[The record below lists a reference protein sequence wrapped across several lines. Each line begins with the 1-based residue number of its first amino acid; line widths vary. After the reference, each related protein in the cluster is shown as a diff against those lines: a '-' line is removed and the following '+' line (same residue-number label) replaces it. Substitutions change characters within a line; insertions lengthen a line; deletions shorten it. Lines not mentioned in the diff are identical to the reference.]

1 MRRIVEPT
9 VSYFR
14 AIAIDYDGTLTL
26 QDRPNGDVLAALQ
39 RLRRRGW
46 KLILVTG
53 RILSEL
59 RQVFPDV
66 EDWFDAVV
74 AENGA
79 VLRVHG
85 ITRVVTAPVPFGI
98 DGPLIEQGVSFFRG
112 QVLLAC
118 SSEHELAVLKELRRL
133 GADCH
138 LVRNRQALM
147 VLPADVSKGSG
158 LFKVLGELGVS
169 YHSTIGI
176 GDAENDISLLQQCEL
191 GLAVGNAVPSLK
203 EIADVVLPHQ
213 NGTALIELID
223 GPLQRGERLVE
234 PRRWQVE
241 LGRSP
246 NDEPVRLPGS
256 GFNLLVTGESGVGK
270 SYAAGLFSEQLIER
284 GYSLCIIDPE
294 GDHAPLGRLHG
305 AMLVGG
311 LEALPGA
318 SQIPELLQKRFA
330 SVVID
335 LSLTEEVAQAAF
347 LAELFMRLT
356 EERGRSGLPHWIVVD
371 EAQESLGGRTV
382 LAERLA
388 SGAKG
393 FCLITYDLGQLGD
406 LARSGIDFVLAV
418 AGSDGLSE
426 ATVAALS
433 NFCKVDGGFPRI
445 GRGQGLLMRPGSDA
459 PAEVVDFGARML
471 KHVRHWHK
479 YTQAHLPPDRTFRF
493 RTVFGLT
500 GAVASNI
507 EELRREL
514 LRCDRGVIEHH
525 APHHDF
531 SSWLKDSIQDE
542 DLARALHEI
551 EEQHEKGASPERLRR
566 ELVEAIEARYLG

>member
-1 MRRIVEPT
+1 M
-9 VSYFR
+9 SYFR

-26 QDRPNGDVLAALQ
+26 QDRPNGEVLAALQ

-59 RQVFPDV
+59 RQVFPDA

-74 AENGA
+74 AENGG
-79 VLRVHG
+79 VLWVHG
-85 ITRVVTAPVPFGI
+85 VTRVVTAPVPFGL
-98 DGPLIEQGVSFFRG
+98 DRPLIEQGVSFRRG

-176 GDAENDISLLQQCEL
+176 GDAENDMSLLQQCEL
-191 GLAVGNAVPSLK
+191 GIAVGNAVASVK
-203 EIADVVLPHQ
+203 EIADVVLPNQ
-213 NGTALIELID
+213 DGMAITELID
-223 GPLQRGERLVE
+223 GPLLRRERLAE
-234 PRRWQVE
+234 PRRWQLE

-246 NDEPVRLPGS
+246 DDEPVRLPGS

-270 SYAAGLFSEQLIER
+270 SYVAGLFAERLIEQ
-284 GYSLCIIDPE
+284 GYSFCIIDPE

-305 AMLVGG
+305 AMLMGG
-311 LEALPGA
+311 LEALPSA

-335 LSLTEEVAQAAF
+335 LSLTGEASQAAF
-347 LAELFMRLT
+347 LTEIFVRLT
-356 EERGRSGLPHWIVVD
+356 EERERSGLPHWIIVD
-371 EAQESLGGRTV
+371 EAQESLGGKTV

-393 FCLITYDLGQLGD
+393 FCLITYDLGQLGE
-406 LARSGIDFVLAV
+406 LASSGIDFVLAV
-418 AGSDGLSE
+418 AGSEGLSE
-426 ATVAALS
+426 ATLASLGELCRAS
-433 NFCKVDGGFPRI
+433 CGFPRI
-445 GRGQGLLMRPGSDA
+445 GRSQGLLVRVGSKAPGQ
-459 PAEVVDFGARML
+459 VIDFGARML

-479 YTQAHLPPDRTFRF
+479 YAQAHLPPDKVFRF
-493 RTVFGLT
+493 RTLFGPT
-500 GAVASNI
+500 GAAASNI

-514 LRCDRGVIEHH
+514 LRCDRGAIEHH
-525 APHHDF
+525 AAHHDF
-531 SSWLKDSIQDE
+531 SSWLRDAIQDE
-542 DLARALHEI
+542 DLAKALHEI
-551 EEQHEKGASPERLRR
+551 EEQHETGVASERLRR